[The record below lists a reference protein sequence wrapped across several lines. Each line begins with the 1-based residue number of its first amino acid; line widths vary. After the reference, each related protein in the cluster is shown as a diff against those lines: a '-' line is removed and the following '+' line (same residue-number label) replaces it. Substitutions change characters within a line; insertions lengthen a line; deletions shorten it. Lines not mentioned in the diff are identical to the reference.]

1 MTRRQ
6 PPAARRKA
14 ILDAAASLLVA
25 NGLAGTS
32 VDAVAQRA
40 GIAKGTVYLYFESRS
55 DLLAA
60 LRSRYAEGLA
70 DRARSILEHADP
82 ADPGSVTDTF
92 ERLAAELLDYVHA
105 NQRLYHVLFHEAP
118 GHQEQAREPLRHL
131 VAGLLSQA
139 MDQGALTPTDAG
151 VLAGFLL
158 DGAARGDA
166 APGPP
171 RPAARAGQRRRNPPP
186 PPRPGPPGTAHIHAW
201 SGPALTTSRRR
212 ARSSRFRV
220 GPCSGLRSARNWPDV

>member
-1 MTRRQ
+1 MSRRQ
-6 PPAARRKA
+6 PPATRRKA

-105 NQRLYHVLFHEAP
+105 NQRLYHVLFHEVP

-139 MDQGALTPTDAG
+139 MDQGALSPTDAG

-158 DGAARGDA
+158 DGLHGAMLPLAHQDQPRVPASVGEILRRLLAPARPA
-166 APGPP
+166 THMITPGPAQP
-171 RPAARAGQRRRNPPP
+171 
-186 PPRPGPPGTAHIHAW
+186 
-201 SGPALTTSRRR
+201 
-212 ARSSRFRV
+212 
-220 GPCSGLRSARNWPDV
+220 

>member
-6 PPAARRKA
+6 PPATRRKA

-139 MDQGALTPTDAG
+139 MDQGALTPTEAG

-158 DGAARGDA
+158 DGLHGAMLPLAHQDQPRVPASVGEILRRLLAPARPA
-166 APGPP
+166 PRTFTPGPAQP
-171 RPAARAGQRRRNPPP
+171 
-186 PPRPGPPGTAHIHAW
+186 
-201 SGPALTTSRRR
+201 
-212 ARSSRFRV
+212 
-220 GPCSGLRSARNWPDV
+220 

>member
-6 PPAARRKA
+6 PPATRRKA

-70 DRARSILEHADP
+70 GRARSILEHADP

-158 DGAARGDA
+158 DGLHGAMLPLAHQDQPRVPASVGEILRRLLAPARPA
-166 APGPP
+166 TRTYTPGPAQP
-171 RPAARAGQRRRNPPP
+171 
-186 PPRPGPPGTAHIHAW
+186 
-201 SGPALTTSRRR
+201 
-212 ARSSRFRV
+212 
-220 GPCSGLRSARNWPDV
+220 

>member
-6 PPAARRKA
+6 PPATRRKA

-158 DGAARGDA
+158 DGLHGAMLPLAHQDQPRVPASVGEILRRLLAPARPA
-166 APGPP
+166 PRTFTPGPAQP
-171 RPAARAGQRRRNPPP
+171 
-186 PPRPGPPGTAHIHAW
+186 
-201 SGPALTTSRRR
+201 
-212 ARSSRFRV
+212 
-220 GPCSGLRSARNWPDV
+220 

>member
-6 PPAARRKA
+6 PPATRRKA

-32 VDAVAQRA
+32 VDAVAQRT
-40 GIAKGTVYLYFESRS
+40 GIAKGTVYLYYESRS

-92 ERLAAELLDYVHA
+92 ERLAAELLDYVRA

-158 DGAARGDA
+158 DGLHGAMLPLAHQDQLRVPASVGEILRRLLAPARPA
-166 APGPP
+166 THLIMPGPAQP
-171 RPAARAGQRRRNPPP
+171 
-186 PPRPGPPGTAHIHAW
+186 
-201 SGPALTTSRRR
+201 
-212 ARSSRFRV
+212 
-220 GPCSGLRSARNWPDV
+220 

>member
-40 GIAKGTVYLYFESRS
+40 GIAKGTVYLYFASRS

-70 DRARSILEHADP
+70 DRAGSILEHADP
-82 ADPGSVTDTF
+82 ADPGSVTDAF

-131 VAGLLSQA
+131 VADLLSQA

-158 DGAARGDA
+158 DGLHGAMLPLAHQDQLRVPASVGEILRRLLAPARPA
-166 APGPP
+166 THLIMPGPAQP
-171 RPAARAGQRRRNPPP
+171 
-186 PPRPGPPGTAHIHAW
+186 
-201 SGPALTTSRRR
+201 
-212 ARSSRFRV
+212 
-220 GPCSGLRSARNWPDV
+220 

>member
-6 PPAARRKA
+6 PPATRRKA

-40 GIAKGTVYLYFESRS
+40 GIAKGTVYLYFASRS

-118 GHQEQAREPLRHL
+118 GHREQAMEPLQHL

-158 DGAARGDA
+158 DGLHGAMLPLAHQDQPRVPASVGEILRRLLAPARPA
-166 APGPP
+166 THVIPPGPAQP
-171 RPAARAGQRRRNPPP
+171 
-186 PPRPGPPGTAHIHAW
+186 
-201 SGPALTTSRRR
+201 
-212 ARSSRFRV
+212 
-220 GPCSGLRSARNWPDV
+220 

>member
-6 PPAARRKA
+6 PPATRRKA

-25 NGLAGTS
+25 NGLAATS

-105 NQRLYHVLFHEAP
+105 HQRLYHVLFHEAP

-158 DGAARGDA
+158 DGLHGAMLPLAHQDQPRVPASVGEILRRLLAPARPA
-166 APGPP
+166 TRTFTPGPAQP
-171 RPAARAGQRRRNPPP
+171 
-186 PPRPGPPGTAHIHAW
+186 
-201 SGPALTTSRRR
+201 
-212 ARSSRFRV
+212 
-220 GPCSGLRSARNWPDV
+220 

>member
-6 PPAARRKA
+6 PPATRRKA

-25 NGLAGTS
+25 NGLAATS

-158 DGAARGDA
+158 DGLHGAMLPLAHQDQPRVPASVGEILRRLLAPARPA
-166 APGPP
+166 THMIAPGPAQP
-171 RPAARAGQRRRNPPP
+171 
-186 PPRPGPPGTAHIHAW
+186 
-201 SGPALTTSRRR
+201 
-212 ARSSRFRV
+212 
-220 GPCSGLRSARNWPDV
+220 

>member
-6 PPAARRKA
+6 PPATRRKA

-158 DGAARGDA
+158 DGLHGAMLPLAHQDQPRVPASVGEILRRLLAPARPA
-166 APGPP
+166 TRTFTPGPAQP
-171 RPAARAGQRRRNPPP
+171 
-186 PPRPGPPGTAHIHAW
+186 
-201 SGPALTTSRRR
+201 
-212 ARSSRFRV
+212 
-220 GPCSGLRSARNWPDV
+220 

>member
-6 PPAARRKA
+6 PPATRRKA

-40 GIAKGTVYLYFESRS
+40 GIAKGTVYLYFASRS

-158 DGAARGDA
+158 DGLHGAMLPLAHQDQLRVPASVGEILRRLLAPARPA
-166 APGPP
+166 MRTITPGPG
-171 RPAARAGQRRRNPPP
+171 RP
-186 PPRPGPPGTAHIHAW
+186 
-201 SGPALTTSRRR
+201 
-212 ARSSRFRV
+212 
-220 GPCSGLRSARNWPDV
+220 

>member
-139 MDQGALTPTDAG
+139 MDQGALTPTEAG

-158 DGAARGDA
+158 DGLHGAMLPLAHQDQPRVPASVGEILRRLLAPARPA
-166 APGPP
+166 PRTFTPGPAQP
-171 RPAARAGQRRRNPPP
+171 
-186 PPRPGPPGTAHIHAW
+186 
-201 SGPALTTSRRR
+201 
-212 ARSSRFRV
+212 
-220 GPCSGLRSARNWPDV
+220 

>member
-6 PPAARRKA
+6 PPATRRKA

-25 NGLAGTS
+25 NGLAATS

-118 GHQEQAREPLRHL
+118 GHQEQAREPLPHL
-131 VAGLLSQA
+131 VARLLSQA

-158 DGAARGDA
+158 DGLHGAMLPLAHQDQPRVPASVGEILRRLLAAARPA
-166 APGPP
+166 THMITPGP
-171 RPAARAGQRRRNPPP
+171 GQ
-186 PPRPGPPGTAHIHAW
+186 
-201 SGPALTTSRRR
+201 S
-212 ARSSRFRV
+212 
-220 GPCSGLRSARNWPDV
+220 

>member
-6 PPAARRKA
+6 PPATRRKA

-40 GIAKGTVYLYFESRS
+40 GIAKGTVYLYFASRS

-158 DGAARGDA
+158 DGLHGAMLPLAHQDQLRVPASVGEILRRLLAPARPA
-166 APGPP
+166 THLIMPGPAQP
-171 RPAARAGQRRRNPPP
+171 
-186 PPRPGPPGTAHIHAW
+186 
-201 SGPALTTSRRR
+201 
-212 ARSSRFRV
+212 
-220 GPCSGLRSARNWPDV
+220 

>member
-6 PPAARRKA
+6 PPATRRKA
-14 ILDAAASLLVA
+14 ILDAAASLLAA

-105 NQRLYHVLFHEAP
+105 NQRLYHVLFHEVP

-158 DGAARGDA
+158 DGLHGAMLPLAHHDQPRVPTSVGEILRRLLAPARPA
-166 APGPP
+166 THMITPGPAQP
-171 RPAARAGQRRRNPPP
+171 
-186 PPRPGPPGTAHIHAW
+186 
-201 SGPALTTSRRR
+201 
-212 ARSSRFRV
+212 
-220 GPCSGLRSARNWPDV
+220 

>member
-6 PPAARRKA
+6 PPATRRKA

-82 ADPGSVTDTF
+82 ADPGSVTGAFDH
-92 ERLAAELLDYVHA
+92 LAAELLDYVHA
-105 NQRLYHVLFHEAP
+105 QQRLYHVLFHEAT
-118 GHQEQAREPLRHL
+118 GHREQILDPLQHLIAR
-131 VAGLLSQA
+131 LLSQA
-139 MDQGALTPTDAG
+139 MDQSALTPTDPG
-151 VLAGFLL
+151 VLARFLL
-158 DGAARGDA
+158 DGLHGAMLPLAHQDQPQVPASVGEILRRLL
-166 APGPP
+166 APA
-171 RPAARAGQRRRNPPP
+171 RPAPHVI
-186 PPRPGPPGTAHIHAW
+186 T
-201 SGPALTTSRRR
+201 SGPAR
-212 ARSSRFRV
+212 
-220 GPCSGLRSARNWPDV
+220 P